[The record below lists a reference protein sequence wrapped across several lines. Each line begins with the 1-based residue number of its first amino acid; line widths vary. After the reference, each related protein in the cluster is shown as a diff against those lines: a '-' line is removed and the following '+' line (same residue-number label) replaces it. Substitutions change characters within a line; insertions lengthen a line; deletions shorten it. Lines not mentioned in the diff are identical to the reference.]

1 MDVGN
6 ISNIRELLRSVTSNT
21 DAESSGTQASSDVS
35 FDTVLRGFLPPKSGK
50 NVNEEELFAG
60 ILSERIQGT
69 AGEEVASLFQEL
81 LDEEKLSHT
90 RPDGYTFLE
99 DATNSALGRL
109 VDEGQ
114 ISQEDSDMVHS
125 QAFRAAQLDGNLSAL
140 YDGRG
145 SANDPTVAVAEL
157 ESALT
162 SARLVIDQLE
172 SGVAVDDVVA
182 DPVSNVSEIIAK
194 EKNSP
199 TGTSMDGADGFLY
212 KPVSESDGNL
222 VILLPKEMAMQVADL
237 ILKDQEGETVATGR
251 SAGYHNGGREHF
263 RFNKPG
269 TKYPDNLT
277 VEVQMKDGSAVSY
290 TIPDSSMRYD

>member
-1 MDVGN
+1 MNLGN
-6 ISNIRELLRSVTSNT
+6 ISNIRELLRSVTSEAG
-21 DAESSGTQASSDVS
+21 AESSASQPSPDLS
-35 FDTVLRGFLPPKSGK
+35 FDSVLRGFLSQESGK

-69 AGEEVASLFQEL
+69 AGEEVASRFQEL
-81 LDEEKLSHT
+81 LDEEKVSHT

-99 DATNSALGRL
+99 DATNAALGRL

-114 ISQEDSDMVHS
+114 ISQEDSDVVRS

-157 ESALT
+157 ESALA
-162 SARLVIDQLE
+162 SARLVIEQLE

-182 DPVSNVSEIIAK
+182 DPVSNISKLTAN
-194 EKNSP
+194 EKNAP

-222 VILLPKEMAMQVADL
+222 VILLPKEMAMQVVGL
-237 ILKDQEGETVATGR
+237 ILKDEEGETVATGR

-269 TKYPDNLT
+269 KKYPDNLT
-277 VEVQMKDGSAVSY
+277 VEVQMKDGSAVTY
-290 TIPDSSMRYD
+290 TVPDSSLRYD